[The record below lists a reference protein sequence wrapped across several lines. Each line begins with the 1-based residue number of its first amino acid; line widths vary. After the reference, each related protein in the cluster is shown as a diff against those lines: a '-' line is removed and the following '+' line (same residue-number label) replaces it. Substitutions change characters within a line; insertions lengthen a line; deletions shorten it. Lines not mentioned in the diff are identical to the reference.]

1 MKIWINGCFDILHY
15 GHFNLISY
23 ARSLGEE
30 LVIGIDTDER
40 VKQLKGPGRPF
51 HNVKEREFNL
61 RRLKDVTKVITFGI
75 DEGLIWHIRN
85 ENPDAMVI
93 GSDYKDKP
101 IIGIDYFKKIYYFNR
116 IDNFSTT
123 NIISYENT
131 RT

>member
-15 GHFNLISY
+15 GHFKLISY
-23 ARSLGEE
+23 ARSFGEE
-30 LVIGIDTDER
+30 LVVGIDTDER
-40 VKQLKGPGRPF
+40 VKQLKGLDRPF

-61 RRLKDVTKVITFGI
+61 RRLKDVTKVVTFGT
-75 DEGLIWHIRN
+75 DEELIWHIRN

-93 GSDYKDKP
+93 GSDYRNKP
-101 IIGIDYFKKIYYFNR
+101 IIGIDYFKKIYYFDR